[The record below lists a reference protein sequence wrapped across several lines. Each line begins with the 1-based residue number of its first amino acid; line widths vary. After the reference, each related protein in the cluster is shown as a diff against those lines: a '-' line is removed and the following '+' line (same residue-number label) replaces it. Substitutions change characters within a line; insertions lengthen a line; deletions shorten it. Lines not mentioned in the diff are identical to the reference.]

1 MRILHAISEK
11 SNKNCVLMIY
21 DALFSTKEI
30 SIDNAW
36 KNLVEVFLELND

>member
-1 MRILHAISEK
+1 
-11 SNKNCVLMIY
+11 MIY